1 MSAAG
6 PVQRAAGVASA
17 LWIAVGL
24 LQPEAVA
31 AAIPS

>member
-1 MSAAG
+1 MSAAV
-6 PVQRAAGVASA
+6 PAPRAAGVASA
-17 LWIAVGL
+17 LRIVVDP